1 MELATIFNIVLVTVA
16 VVAILSGLLAML
28 AFNWL
33 LMAMCWSVGIVS
45 IWVVLKM
52 EDEL

>member
-1 MELATIFNIVLVTVA
+1 MELATIMNIVLVTVA

-33 LMAMCWSVGIVS
+33 LMAMCWSVGVVS
-45 IWVVLKM
+45 IWVVLKT

>member
-1 MELATIFNIVLVTVA
+1 MELTTIFNIVLVTVA

-28 AFNWL
+28 NFNWL
-33 LMAMCWSVGIVS
+33 LMAMCWAVGVVS
-45 IWVVLKM
+45 ILVVCQL

>member
-1 MELATIFNIVLVTVA
+1 MELTTIFNIVLVVVA

-33 LMAMCWSVGIVS
+33 LMAMCWSVGLVS
-45 IWVVLKM
+45 ILVVCQL

>member
-1 MELATIFNIVLVTVA
+1 MELTTIFNIVLVTVA

-33 LMAMCWSVGIVS
+33 LMAMCWSVGVVS
-45 IWVVLKM
+45 IWVVCKT